1 MALGLTRSIHGLERV
16 PDEAL
21 RAADCA
27 GHVESPIE
35 APEIFR
41 RLEGFLERGLG
52 ETERRRE
59 ALELARIDFLHYAHH
74 YTSMPKSR
82 DRSSALE
89 PIRRVSQI
97 RQYSADPVPDDVI
110 DQLLELARW
119 TGSAKNSQPWRFIV
133 VRDKDR
139 LKKLG
144 ALRPPIGWLASAPL
158 GIAIVLDGAEGMF
171 GAYDEGRLTERLL
184 TGATMLGYGGG
195 TAWFGGPTQDAEAK
209 KILGVP
215 ENLTAR
221 QIVMIGRPTSNKDPR
236 PSGPM
241 RGRKPIAELVSYDR
255 WGASKRK

>member
-1 MALGLTRSIHGLERV
+1 
-16 PDEAL
+16 
-21 RAADCA
+21 
-27 GHVESPIE
+27 
-35 APEIFR
+35 
-41 RLEGFLERGLG
+41 
-52 ETERRRE
+52 
-59 ALELARIDFLHYAHH
+59 
-74 YTSMPKSR
+74 MPKSR

-241 RGRKPIAELVSYDR
+241 RGRKPISELVSYDR
-255 WGASKRK
+255 WGASKQK